1 MGSLLQDVRYALRQL
16 RKSPWFT
23 VVAVLTL
30 ALGIGATTAVFS
42 AIRVLLLNRFPY
54 PEPDQIVHVWSK
66 APHKP
71 LSTGDFLD
79 LREQSKSFAE
89 LGAYKTQ
96 EFNLGGEQPQAITGI
111 ACTAGVLRTFGIRP
125 VLGRWLEPADEETGA
140 APVVVLSHALWL
152 RRFSGDP
159 GAIGKTLRVN
169 GTSATVVGVMPAD
182 FEFQSP
188 WFSGKEFEIFGPLM
202 LDRNDP
208 FLRSSNGLLSI
219 GRLKPGV
226 SLKSADAET
235 RAIGARLA
243 QMYPENRQKGFLA
256 RSLQEE
262 MSAEETTRL
271 WTLLSAAAVVLL
283 VACANVAGMLLTRG
297 VRRQTEFGVRLALGA
312 TRLRIV
318 RLLLAEGVALAA
330 LAAVVGT
337 ALALGNIRLLQTL
350 VPMPMARAAA
360 MRLDPLVLT
369 FSVALALF
377 AVLLFA
383 VPPAIAAARS
393 TASDSIREGA
403 HGGHKRTRLLWG
415 MVTVQIAAGLLL
427 ANVATLLTLSYR
439 NVLNTNREI
448 DTEYVLT
455 ARIALRGDSYR
466 ENADR
471 LRLMDQVVERVRSL
485 PGVTSAAVTS
495 KLPLEGG
502 SNSEFLFE
510 NDVYDPSISRPLI
523 EESYVSPGYFG
534 TMGLPILVGRGFEK
548 ADQFSEPKPVVVN
561 RTLAETFWPGKAP
574 LGRIIRRNGPEPSTL
589 YRVVGVV
596 QGVRQRGA
604 EKPAQPEIY
613 FPSDGASYQRVN
625 LVIRSAKDAHAFAP
639 LLQRELSALDR
650 DLPLANVRTMKEV
663 VSASVSDRRAQMLLI
678 VLLTLTALGLAAL
691 GVYGCLSYQVLQRTR
706 EIGLRLALGASRG
719 NVIGFVFRRA
729 AVWVSAGLG
738 TGLLATFGLSSL
750 LRSLVYGVR
759 PLSSGALLA
768 GMGLTMAAATLACLL
783 PARRASKVP
792 PAEALRCQ

>member
-1 MGSLLQDVRYALRQL
+1 
-16 RKSPWFT
+16 
-23 VVAVLTL
+23 
-30 ALGIGATTAVFS
+30 
-42 AIRVLLLNRFPY
+42 
-54 PEPDQIVHVWSK
+54 
-66 APHKP
+66 
-71 LSTGDFLD
+71 
-79 LREQSKSFAE
+79 
-89 LGAYKTQ
+89 
-96 EFNLGGEQPQAITGI
+96 
-111 ACTAGVLRTFGIRP
+111 
-125 VLGRWLEPADEETGA
+125 
-140 APVVVLSHALWL
+140 
-152 RRFSGDP
+152 
-159 GAIGKTLRVN
+159 
-169 GTSATVVGVMPAD
+169 
-182 FEFQSP
+182 
-188 WFSGKEFEIFGPLM
+188 
-202 LDRNDP
+202 
-208 FLRSSNGLLSI
+208 
-219 GRLKPGV
+219 
-226 SLKSADAET
+226 
-235 RAIGARLA
+235 
-243 QMYPENRQKGFLA
+243 
-256 RSLQEE
+256 
-262 MSAEETTRL
+262 
-271 WTLLSAAAVVLL
+271 
-283 VACANVAGMLLTRG
+283 
-297 VRRQTEFGVRLALGA
+297 
-312 TRLRIV
+312 
-318 RLLLAEGVALAA
+318 
-330 LAAVVGT
+330 
-337 ALALGNIRLLQTL
+337 
-350 VPMPMARAAA
+350 
-360 MRLDPLVLT
+360 
-369 FSVALALF
+369 
-377 AVLLFA
+377 
-383 VPPAIAAARS
+383 
-393 TASDSIREGA
+393 
-403 HGGHKRTRLLWG
+403 

-427 ANVATLLTLSYR
+427 ANVATLLALSYR

-455 ARIALRGDSYR
+455 AKIALRGDTYR

-471 LRLMDQVVERVRSL
+471 LRLMDQLVERVRSL

-574 LGRIIRRNGPEPSTL
+574 LGRIIRSNGPEPTTR